1 MIPAEH
7 QDMTLEKGS
16 QKWNYELDVIRT
28 AYGIT
33 HPGDDFVRMF
43 ANRRVTAEQKVW
55 YVQRALMLQGNFMRR

>member
-1 MIPAEH
+1 MIPTEH

-16 QKWNYELDVIRT
+16 HKWNYELDVIRT
-28 AYGIT
+28 TYGIT

-55 YVQRALMLQGNFMRR
+55 YVQRALMLQGDSRR